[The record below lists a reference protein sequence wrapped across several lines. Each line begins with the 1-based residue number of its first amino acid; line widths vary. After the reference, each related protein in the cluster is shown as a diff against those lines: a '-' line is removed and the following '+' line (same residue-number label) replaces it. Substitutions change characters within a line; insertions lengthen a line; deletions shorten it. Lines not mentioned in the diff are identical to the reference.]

1 MSYYS
6 SSSTLLDSYSSSRG
20 YDSLYS
26 NTYNTSYGGAG
37 SSAIDRY
44 YSYLDDLTS
53 STRTGSDYGLSTPS
67 SRYSSRYSSTVSD
80 SSGYG
85 STSASRTS
93 SYLSDFQPVSSR
105 YSSSYGRSLISK
117 TPAYDKYGK
126 ELSNYDRW
134 RLNHG
139 EFVSDTTNNNSY
151 ERSSYLNSNSNNNE
165 TKTLRSS
172 RRISSRLED
181 SITNDSVLTTTTP
194 IVNTSR
200 ELSVM
205 PTVSNSYPED
215 LAALP
220 SRFAQM
226 NTRESRLARE
236 TGAVQKQRGKSVA
249 PNLLSSSYSNSS
261 SSFGSRGGSSS
272 SKFTV
277 HSFPLSVSSKLAGY
291 DVRDVKGDGGCYY
304 RCLSAYFTGTED
316 NYNKYRREVVGY
328 IRDHMDNYSSMI
340 KSEIGYASTN
350 DYFSR
355 KMRTDHQEFAETTE
369 IIATCCVYN
378 INVHVLARVPGKGT
392 WEWLHFDPSIGSGKP
407 STASRDVYLY
417 NQGSV
422 HFMLCTPK

>member
-1 MSYYS
+1 MSYY
-6 SSSTLLDSYSSSRG
+6 SSSTLLDSYTTSRG
-20 YDSLYS
+20 YGDSLYS
-26 NTYNTSYGGAG
+26 NTYNTSYGGGGAG

-53 STRTGSDYGLSTPS
+53 SRTSDYGSSSSTTASS

-80 SSGYG
+80 HSSGYG
-85 STSASRTS
+85 GSGSSRTN

-117 TPAYDKYGK
+117 APAYDKYGK

-134 RLNHG
+134 RLNQG
-139 EFVSDTTNNNSY
+139 EHVSSDTTNNNTYS
-151 ERSSYLNSNSNNNE
+151 SSYLGSSSSTNNNE
-165 TKTLRSS
+165 SKNSTTYLRGS
-172 RRISSRLED
+172 RRISRLED
-181 SITNDSVLTTTTP
+181 SITNDSVLTTTP
-194 IVNTSR
+194 APLNTSR

-249 PNLLSSSYSNSS
+249 PNLLSSSYSNTS

-277 HSFPLSVSSKLAGY
+277 HSFPLSVSSK
-291 DVRDVKGDGGCYY
+291 V
-304 RCLSAYFTGTED
+304 SED
-316 NYNKYRREVVGY
+316 
-328 IRDHMDNYSSMI
+328 
-340 KSEIGYASTN
+340 
-350 DYFSR
+350 
-355 KMRTDHQEFAETTE
+355 EF
-369 IIATCCVYN
+369 Y
-378 INVHVLARVPGKGT
+378 
-392 WEWLHFDPSIGSGKP
+392 
-407 STASRDVYLY
+407 
-417 NQGSV
+417 
-422 HFMLCTPK
+422 